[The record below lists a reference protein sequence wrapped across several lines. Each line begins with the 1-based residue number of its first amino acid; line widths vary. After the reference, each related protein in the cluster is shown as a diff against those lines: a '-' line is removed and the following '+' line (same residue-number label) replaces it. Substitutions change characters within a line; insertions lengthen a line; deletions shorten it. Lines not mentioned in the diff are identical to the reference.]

1 MRQTSSAALAD
12 LDRSAGEFG
21 TGLRARLAVVRKH
34 KEETAYLGA
43 AVESTEASTAAAP
56 QASSFAARVAM
67 NGCIVPVPVL
77 REK

>member
-21 TGLRARLAVVRKH
+21 TGLRARLAVVRKR

-43 AVESTEASTAAAP
+43 AVEYE
-56 QASSFAARVAM
+56 QAARA
-67 NGCIVPVPVL
+67 
-77 REK
+77 